1 MEQTEYEWTYK
12 LEDTHWW
19 FVSRRRLANTLL
31 EQQLTPGLNRFI
43 LDVGCG
49 TGGNLDFL
57 GRWGVA
63 IGMDLNPLALN
74 YARCR
79 NLPRLAQA
87 SGLTLPY
94 PNNTFSL
101 VTTFDVLYH
110 SWITDDCQVMKEC
123 YRVLQPA
130 GWLLL
135 TDAALPGLWS
145 THDEIY
151 YARQRYTLDEISQKL
166 AEAGFKPRLCS
177 YTNML
182 LLPIITMT
190 RLVSRWFPSTNRIN
204 LQPLPAWLNQWFINI
219 RHLET
224 RWLRRGGALPIGSS
238 LVCLAQKPLGKE

>member
-1 MEQTEYEWTYK
+1 MERSEYEWTYE

-19 FVSRRRLANTLL
+19 FVSRRQLANALL
-31 EQQLTPGLNRFI
+31 EQQLTPGLNGFI

-57 GRWGVA
+57 GRWGVT
-63 IGMDLNPLALN
+63 IGLDLNPLALN

-79 NLPRLAQA
+79 KLPRLAQA
-87 SGLTLPY
+87 SGLALPY

-101 VTTFDVLYH
+101 VTAFDVLYH
-110 SWITDDCQVMKEC
+110 CWITDDCQVIEEC

-151 YARQRYTLDEISQKL
+151 YARQRYTLDDIRQKL
-166 AEAGFKPRLCS
+166 ANAGFRLCLCS

-182 LLPIITMT
+182 LLPIIIII
-190 RLVSRWFPSTNRIN
+190 RLVSRCWPSTSKID
-204 LQPLPAWLNQWFINI
+204 LQPLPAWLNQWLINI

-224 RWLRRGGALPIGSS
+224 MWLRQGRTLPLGSS
-238 LVCLAQKPLGKE
+238 LVCLAQKVPDKL